1 MVDFAKVR
9 EDYLTGMRTGDIA
22 EKHRITVDTVRE
34 YVRRNNLASEKKA
47 IQSHTTSK
55 LMKKHELDV
64 VTELAI
70 INGRDLAISNRMRDL
85 IAEKLN
91 EDLDIPGL
99 ATLARTAK
107 DVQHIG
113 RIALDANSEAIRT
126 ELLSKKDLRD
136 YSEEELLRLAQQ
148 MDITVED

>member
-1 MVDFAKVR
+1 MVDFVKVR
-9 EDYLTGMRTGDIA
+9 EDYLSGMRAIDIA
-22 EKHRITVDTVRE
+22 TKHRITVDTVRE
-34 YVRRNNLASEKKA
+34 YVRRNSLATEKKA

-85 IAEKLN
+85 IAEKLDS
-91 EDLDIPGL
+91 DLDIQGL
-99 ATLARTAK
+99 STLARTAK

-148 MDITVED
+148 MDIAVED